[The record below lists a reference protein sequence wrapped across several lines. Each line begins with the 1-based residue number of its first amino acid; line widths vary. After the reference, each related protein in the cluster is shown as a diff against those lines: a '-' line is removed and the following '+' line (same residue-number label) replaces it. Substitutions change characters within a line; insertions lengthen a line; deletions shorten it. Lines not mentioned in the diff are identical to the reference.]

1 MIFILSYDR
10 SSERIINET
19 VFDDADMTRALATRV
34 ESEAKY
40 AGRDDIEVVLLR
52 SDSSAALQR
61 THSRYFQSARD
72 IAKSLGDRVAGS

>member
-10 SSERIINET
+10 LSARIIDEL
-19 VFDDADMTRALATRV
+19 VFDDGEMTRALAARV

-40 AGRDDIEVVLLR
+40 AGRDDVEVVLLR
-52 SDSSAALQR
+52 SQSVATLQG

-72 IAKSLGDRVAGS
+72 IAASLGDQVVGR